1 MFIVQYIVWHIS
13 FSFSLVKSIVIKHLS
28 FWLRKLIRNMFEG
41 QLVQMVKVSL
51 STSTSEYYML
61 VLSILVEMIYDA
73 MLSRS

>member
-13 FSFSLVKSIVIKHLS
+13 FSFSLVKSIVIKYLS

-51 STSTSEYYML
+51 STGISEYDML